1 MGIFTVVL
9 HLQKRTKSLCY
20 RNNMPTIIDVII
32 PAYNEQD
39 SIGNVLRD
47 IPKDLVREIIVC
59 NNNSTDNTKAVA
71 LENGATV
78 VDQPLKGYGNA
89 CLKGMAHI
97 KAKPL
102 SDQPDIVV
110 FLDGDYSDHPEEMVK
125 LVAPIIES
133 DMDMVI
139 GSRALGNMESGAM
152 MPQQIFGNW
161 LATNLIRLFYNYSFT
176 DLGPFRA
183 IKWQQLVAIDMQD
196 KTFGWTVEMQVK
208 AAKHKLKCTE
218 VAMTYR
224 KRIGISKVSG
234 TLRGTILAG
243 HKILWTIFKL
253 L

>member
-1 MGIFTVVL
+1 MT
-9 HLQKRTKSLCY
+9 
-20 RNNMPTIIDVII
+20 PIIDVII

-47 IPKDLVREIIVC
+47 IPKALVREVIVC
-59 NNNSTDNTKAVA
+59 NNASTDNTKAVA

-89 CLKGMAHI
+89 CLKGIAHV
-97 KAKPL
+97 KAKRV
-102 SDQPDIVV
+102 DEQPDIIV
-110 FLDGDYSDHPEEMVK
+110 FLDGDYSDHPEEMTK
-125 LVAPIIES
+125 LIAPILER

-139 GSRALGNMESGAM
+139 GSRALGDMESGAM

-161 LATNLIRLFYNYSFT
+161 LATNLIRLFYNYDFT

-183 IKWQQLVAIDMQD
+183 IKWQKLMEIDMQD

-218 VAMTYR
+218 VPMTYR
-224 KRIGISKVSG
+224 KRIGVSKVSG
-234 TLRGTILAG
+234 TLKGTILAG